1 MLVLLMTAATGAW
14 ADTTVTWTASDVS
27 RIYID
32 FLDGEANNNTIKGIT
47 VTSSGGGS
55 AGASWEGTDIDLNS
69 GSTTITFTSS
79 VGNIKSIAIT
89 AENIDMSSIPSG
101 WTTDYST
108 LSWSGVAS
116 STVSLPLSGGTDIS
130 EISGIV
136 FTIEPPTVAVT
147 GVTLA
152 PTSATLTLGETETV
166 TLIPTVLPAEA
177 TDKSVTWSSSD
188 EAVATVTDGVVTAV
202 AAGTATITVTTTD
215 GAKTATCAVTV
226 AAPAASTYTVTLKEG
241 TEDATS
247 WTIAPAEATT
257 TGVAAGTEVKAT
269 YSGMKKVK
277 SVKAKKAAPA
287 NVAVTSI
294 TLNKTATEIT
304 VGQTETL
311 SVTEVLPANATDPT
325 YTWKTS
331 DETKATVDQNG
342 VVTAVAAGNV
352 NIYAEANDGSEVQGT
367 CAVTVKVAPTL
378 ANTLTN
384 AGMTVK
390 VMYNYSGDGDD
401 VRESSCSFL
410 SKGGGNYDFVEG
422 SGWSG
427 GDSRCAKALV
437 VEDDKL
443 VFKLNMYEDFND
455 MWDAYGFSVTFDT
468 GNNTYIQWKGSDV
481 RKNSSLI
488 SVEVNNQPINNSL
501 TERKI
506 TVDDL
511 DTEGC
516 EDWEQ
521 IVEKNPDLICADD
534 DDFIRRMTDNA
545 KLMASEDGGN
555 SWYEVLWND
564 SWEPDFTYKF
574 EVVDET
580 GD

>member
-1 MLVLLMTAATGAW
+1 MFKTRFISILALLLMAVSGAW
-14 ADTTVTWTASDVS
+14 ATITVTWNNDDLTGSGKSFTKDGVTITAGS
-27 RIYID
+27 ID
-32 FLDGEANNNTIKGIT
+32 FGSKNFM
-47 VTSSGGGS
+47 GGGTFTTTLGNFTKIEVTTGS
-55 AGASWEGTDIDLNS
+55 WHASGTGWS
-69 GSTTITFTSS
+69 GSRQSGTWAGTPASS
-79 VGNIKSIAIT
+79 VSF
-89 AENIDMSSIPSG
+89 SG
-101 WTTDYST
+101 
-108 LSWSGVAS
+108 
-116 STVSLPLSGGTDIS
+116 DIS
-130 EISGIV
+130 GMGMGNTKFV
-136 FTIEPPTVAVT
+136 FTIEPATVAVT

-166 TLIPTVLPAEA
+166 TLIPTVLPGDA

-188 EAVATVTDGVVTAV
+188 ETVATVTDGVVTAV

-257 TGVAAGTEVKAT
+257 TGVEAGTEVKAT
-269 YSGMKKVK
+269 YGGMKKVK

-287 NVAVTSI
+287 EPEPV
-294 TLNKTATEIT
+294 E
-304 VGQTETL
+304 
-311 SVTEVLPANATDPT
+311 
-325 YTWKTS
+325 
-331 DETKATVDQNG
+331 
-342 VVTAVAAGNV
+342 
-352 NIYAEANDGSEVQGT
+352 
-367 CAVTVKVAPTL
+367 PTL